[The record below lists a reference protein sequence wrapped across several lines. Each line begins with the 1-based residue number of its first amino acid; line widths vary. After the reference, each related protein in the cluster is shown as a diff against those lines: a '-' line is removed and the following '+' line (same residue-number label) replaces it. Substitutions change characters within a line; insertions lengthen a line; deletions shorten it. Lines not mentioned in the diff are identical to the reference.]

1 VRAQYE
7 YHKPAGNISLAIY
20 RDADSAQQALNAS
33 PIRFALEKVIAEVEV
48 DKKEQDW
55 SDNEIEDETGTRE
68 RNVLDGIEDIIRPS
82 QLINDIRDTQATT
95 EIPDISSQGAN
106 KQASAKIQSSAPL
119 PFEPPAPIARKVSS
133 KWFQITVDRSRVI
146 HQDFVERQP
155 FWKQFTPMKS
165 MAQEDLMTKVPHIGL
180 SDVSKR
186 PPNYHRTPNKVMRQ
200 MSWYVENRM
209 VSLKE
214 MFEEGEKR

>member
-1 VRAQYE
+1 
-7 YHKPAGNISLAIY
+7 
-20 RDADSAQQALNAS
+20 
-33 PIRFALEKVIAEVEV
+33 VIAEVEV
-48 DKKEQDW
+48 DKKERDW
-55 SDNEIEDETGTRE
+55 SDDEIEGETETRE
-68 RNVLDGIEDIIRPS
+68 RDALDGIEDIIRPS
-82 QLINDIRDTQATT
+82 QLTSDTLLNTQASTSSSST
-95 EIPDISSQGAN
+95 ETSNPSSQGAN
-106 KQASAKIQSSAPL
+106 TQANARTQRPTPL
-119 PFEPPAPIARKVSS
+119 PFEPPAPIARKISS

-186 PPNYHRTPNKVMRQ
+186 PPNYHRTPNKVMKQ